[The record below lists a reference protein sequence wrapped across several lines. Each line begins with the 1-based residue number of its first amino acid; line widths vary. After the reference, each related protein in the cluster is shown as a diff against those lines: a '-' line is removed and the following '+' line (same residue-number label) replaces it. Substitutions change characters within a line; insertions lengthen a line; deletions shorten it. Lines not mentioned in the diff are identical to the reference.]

1 MADSAKRQKISDDT
15 VGVKIGEGGLL
26 ATTGNSG
33 ENATTMEL
41 SGLSAESKKR
51 AADLKRSL
59 EAKRR
64 ARTIAVPTSD
74 HDVRRRLRQ
83 LGEPITYFGEGPAN
97 RRERLRTLLAQIA
110 VEAASGISNEMTKKL
125 EEFEA
130 EGGELFPAI
139 DARKTK
145 KAFDTDGTAA
155 LLNARVE
162 ILQYSIPRA
171 RNRLLAAKRKRAN
184 ITKEI
189 MAEIDKAYA
198 DRALELKTFTNRSS
212 QIGGARPISGCDF
225 SASCDRLVTA
235 SWSGVCKLWSV
246 PDSTLLGTLKGHED
260 RVSDVRFHP
269 HAGVSLG
276 GSLSLATAGVDGTL
290 RFWSTKQLEES
301 AKEDKKM
308 DMEGEEEIKVPSIR
322 PLTTLKGHTD
332 RLSRIE
338 FHPSGQYIAST
349 SYDATWRLW
358 DLTLQKELLSQDGH
372 AVGLY
377 GLAFQGDGSVLATG
391 DVGGVCILWDL
402 RTGKSI
408 CTLDGHVDNIL
419 TMDFSSNGHQ
429 FASGSCDNSL
439 RIWDLRKRKGIYT
452 ILAHSKLI
460 SNVRYSPKGSDF
472 LLSSSYDETVKIWS
486 ARDYQL
492 IKTLKGHEG
501 RVMRV
506 EMSDDGQM
514 VASTSFDRTWKLWMK
529 DED

>member
-125 EEFEA
+125 VVRVDEYYSGHLRCAHVECRRIGDEEFEA

-162 ILQYSIPRA
+162 ILQVPLLSPCPLYPSSPYMCGQLNARYSIPRA

-184 ITKEI
+184 ITK
-189 MAEIDKAYA
+189 
-198 DRALELKTFTNRSS
+198 
-212 QIGGARPISGCDF
+212 
-225 SASCDRLVTA
+225 
-235 SWSGVCKLWSV
+235 
-246 PDSTLLGTLKGHED
+246 
-260 RVSDVRFHP
+260 
-269 HAGVSLG
+269 
-276 GSLSLATAGVDGTL
+276 
-290 RFWSTKQLEES
+290 
-301 AKEDKKM
+301 
-308 DMEGEEEIKVPSIR
+308 
-322 PLTTLKGHTD
+322 
-332 RLSRIE
+332 
-338 FHPSGQYIAST
+338 
-349 SYDATWRLW
+349 
-358 DLTLQKELLSQDGH
+358 
-372 AVGLY
+372 
-377 GLAFQGDGSVLATG
+377 
-391 DVGGVCILWDL
+391 
-402 RTGKSI
+402 
-408 CTLDGHVDNIL
+408 
-419 TMDFSSNGHQ
+419 
-429 FASGSCDNSL
+429 
-439 RIWDLRKRKGIYT
+439 
-452 ILAHSKLI
+452 
-460 SNVRYSPKGSDF
+460 
-472 LLSSSYDETVKIWS
+472 
-486 ARDYQL
+486 
-492 IKTLKGHEG
+492 
-501 RVMRV
+501 
-506 EMSDDGQM
+506 
-514 VASTSFDRTWKLWMK
+514 
-529 DED
+529 